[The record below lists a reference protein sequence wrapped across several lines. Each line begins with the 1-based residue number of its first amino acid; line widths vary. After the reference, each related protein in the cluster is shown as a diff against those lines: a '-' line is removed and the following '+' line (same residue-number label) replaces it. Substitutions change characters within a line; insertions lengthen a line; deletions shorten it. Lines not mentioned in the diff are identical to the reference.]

1 MSDPQGSA
9 SITVQDILKQQKISE
24 EFCMRTTWKPLS
36 NKTKQ
41 DDLVGLSRFF
51 VSGEGNE
58 KRKQKMRSGLFL
70 FMVLGLVGLMCGC
83 ELETTALSESDISD
97 DYNEEVKKSLRK
109 LILTGNCKECPF
121 VGVDISG
128 KDLSHKD
135 LSGADL
141 SEADLTEANL
151 KGANMKNIRNL
162 DSAIKCKTI
171 MPWGEDNSGCK

>member
-1 MSDPQGSA
+1 
-9 SITVQDILKQQKISE
+9 
-24 EFCMRTTWKPLS
+24 MRTTWKPLS

-83 ELETTALSESDISD
+83 ELGTTALSESDILD
-97 DYNEEVKKSLRK
+97 NYNEEVKKSLKK
-109 LILTGNCKECPF
+109 LISTGNCKECPF

-128 KDLSHKD
+128 KDLKNKD
-135 LSGADL
+135 LGGADL
-141 SEADLTEANL
+141 TNVDLSQ
-151 KGANMKNIRNL
+151 ANMKNIRNL

-171 MPWGEDNSGCK
+171 MPWGEENSGC